1 MPNGD
6 DQTETVF
13 ISNVPR
19 LERFIVQKWLEIND
33 LRWKD
38 AITILSRMVLKR
50 SFWDSFRSGGGPP
63 GFAEIDDHFME
74 YLEELER
81 KSKDTKP
88 SNTDT
93 DPELVARYKNM
104 SIIERHGYHLKP
116 VTRTMLKEIAESI
129 ESGKTGSGKVLD

>member
-1 MPNGD
+1 MSNGD

-63 GFAEIDDHFME
+63 GFAEIDDHFMK
-74 YLEELER
+74 YLEELEE
-81 KSKDTKP
+81 KSKTATK
-88 SNTDT
+88 DT